1 MQLRISHLAVRS
13 TGLPC
18 TGSHRARALRSPHDA
33 RACTCARPRWRAGT
47 CSTSARRPAELEQG
61 REHVRPV
68 AFSTCTV
75 SSACVSSR
83 CRRRTRS
90 GRCASSCRSRSSSAR
105 RSRASPARAHGTDHA
120 NVSGWRRQ
128 QQRDAGSR
136 AGMASQRERSVH
148 GRAAHRLDRIDHTTD
163 ETTLPKSARTPLT
176 PRSYFLQASAEGQG
190 GRVSAARAQEWAR
203 AYVRIRAMRTGCS
216 RAVDITTCC
225 TGARARFEANEGFIF
240 LSREKDFAGKLRSKF
255 QVRDA

>member
-120 NVSGWRRQ
+120 NVGGRRRR
-128 QQRDAGSR
+128 QQRDAGTR
-136 AGMASQRERSVH
+136 AGMAPQWES
-148 GRAAHRLDRIDHTTD
+148 GDRAATLRNAPTCCAVMPASNFMPRLCVCLDRNKI
-163 ETTLPKSARTPLT
+163 L
-176 PRSYFLQASAEGQG
+176 
-190 GRVSAARAQEWAR
+190 
-203 AYVRIRAMRTGCS
+203 
-216 RAVDITTCC
+216 
-225 TGARARFEANEGFIF
+225 
-240 LSREKDFAGKLRSKF
+240 
-255 QVRDA
+255 